1 LFARLQAGQEV
12 EFRWFSLPEDEEDD
26 TTARQSL
33 CDQDC
38 SSSGS
43 AQPEALLDQRSLP
56 VPAFAD
62 RAEIIQQINEDGIPI
77 STLKISKT
85 FKEDRKIY
93 ICQATLKNVEED
105 IENCAESKECD
116 ETQTVVRVKD
126 PLAAV
131 WPFIG
136 IVAEV
141 VLLCIIIFF
150 CEKSK
155 SEDKEEYDEGA
166 NGSNNVSSSN
176 SNIRQR
182 K

>member
-1 LFARLQAGQEV
+1 M
-12 EFRWFSLPEDEEDD
+12 
-26 TTARQSL
+26 
-33 CDQDC
+33 
-38 SSSGS
+38 
-43 AQPEALLDQRSLP
+43 DQRSLP

-62 RAEIIQQINEDGIPI
+62 RAEILQEINGDGIPI

-116 ETQTVVRVKD
+116 ETQTIVRVKD

-136 IVAEV
+136 IVAEVGLNEKKEDIIMNFAHQV

-155 SEDKEEYDEGA
+155 SEDKEEYDEG
-166 NGSNNVSSSN
+166 
-176 SNIRQR
+176 
-182 K
+182 

>member
-1 LFARLQAGQEV
+1 M
-12 EFRWFSLPEDEEDD
+12 
-26 TTARQSL
+26 
-33 CDQDC
+33 
-38 SSSGS
+38 
-43 AQPEALLDQRSLP
+43 DQRSLP

-141 VLLCIIIFF
+141 GLKKKKKQYIKMNFASQVVLLCIIIFF

-155 SEDKEEYDEGA
+155 SEDKEEYDEG
-166 NGSNNVSSSN
+166 
-176 SNIRQR
+176 
-182 K
+182 